1 MSAPKAFHRMNGISE
16 LAAPQEHCDCN
27 TAIIYRKWS
36 ADPSQGTN
44 VINSTK
50 WQNPSRV
57 AIIVSMTVSSAD
69 ASDAKFQVIDK
80 LIERKQ
86 LALSQLAMMAMMP
99 AQPSS
104 MAFC

>member
-27 TAIIYRKWS
+27 TAMIYRKWS

-57 AIIVSMTVSSAD
+57 VVSMTVSSAD
-69 ASDAKFQVIDK
+69 ASDAKFRS
-80 LIERKQ
+80 LISLLRE
-86 LALSQLAMMAMMP
+86 
-99 AQPSS
+99 SS
-104 MAFC
+104 